1 MPCRAEE
8 ERLVAGRSN
17 LSIRAVCAAV
27 VAASA
32 GFVLAGTHAAAAIV
46 TVPCT
51 GNNATD
57 VAALKT
63 AISLADIAGNQTL
76 SLGAGCTFTLS
87 TIDNGDNGLPEITSA
102 VGIQGNGDTITRSSG
117 GNTPLFR
124 FFETAS
130 AGNLTITGLTLTN
143 GAGFSGGAI
152 SGTGPVTVSNST
164 FSGNNAS
171 DGDGGAIFNNA
182 AVLTV
187 GNTTFTGN
195 ATVGRGGAIA
205 SEGESEA
212 SNRALTVTG
221 STFSGNQ
228 ANTDGGGIY
237 TNTNNATVVINST
250 FNNNSSKKGGAI
262 YNDGTAGVTILDSTI
277 AGNVASIALSG
288 GGIANTDVQSGLTVT
303 NTIVADNTAGN
314 CGSATGLNG
323 VTDGGHNLENGTSCG
338 FASAAVNAEP
348 VLGTLQNN
356 GGPTFTMAITSTSP
370 AYSKASASVCAAA
383 TPNGAGGVDQ
393 RGDPRKTSIACDIG
407 AFEVQPVATPT
418 PIPVPPTGAGTGSS
432 PASLTGVLVAGV
444 GLALVG
450 LLMVVGRRRGEPV
463 P

>member
-1 MPCRAEE
+1 M
-8 ERLVAGRSN
+8 AGRSN
-17 LSIRAVCAAV
+17 ISIRAVCAAV

-46 TVPCT
+46 SVPCT

-63 AISLADIAGNQTL
+63 AISNADTAGNQTL

-117 GNTPLFR
+117 ANIPLFR

-152 SGTGPVTVSNST
+152 AGTGPVTVSNST

-182 AVLTV
+182 VLTV
-187 GNTTFTGN
+187 SNTSFTSN

-205 SEGESEA
+205 SEQESEA

-237 TNTNNATVVINST
+237 TNNATVVINST
-250 FNNNSSKKGGAI
+250 LNNNSSEVGGAI
-262 YNDGTAGVTILDSTI
+262 YNDGTAGVKILDSTI
-277 AGNVASIALSG
+277 AGNVATIALSG
-288 GGIANTDVQSGLTVT
+288 GGIANTDVKSGLTVT

-323 VTDGGHNLENGTSCG
+323 VTDGGHNLENGTPCG

-348 VLGTLQNN
+348 ALGTLQNN

-450 LLMVVGRRRGEPV
+450 LLTVVGRRRSEPV